1 MVSLTTPTAA
11 VIEATAPP
19 PPLLPPPQTDG
30 ANALSL
36 LSFMDIK
43 MLLHKLTNY

>member
-11 VIEATAPP
+11 DTKAAPP
-19 PPLLPPPQTDG
+19 APQTAG
-30 ANALSL
+30 ANANALSL

-43 MLLHKLTNY
+43 ILLQKLTNY